1 MPTEIAMR
9 PIDRLVAGLLL
20 MLMAAGCLAL
30 WIVVPA
36 GVLWGLTPLSDSRSY
51 HLVVAL
57 VAVPTAMI
65 AFAQFLLL
73 LNTLYLRVTGY
84 WRFDEDEQ
92 RPRRLGGPL
101 ESLLVW
107 SLLIAFA
114 LLCLWFAF
122 PASPPAPV

>member
-1 MPTEIAMR
+1 MPTDIAMR
-9 PIDRLVAGLLL
+9 AIDRLVATFLLL
-20 MLMAAGCLAL
+20 LIAAGCLAL

-36 GVLWGLTPLSDSRSY
+36 AVLWALTPLSDSRSY

-57 VAVPTAMI
+57 VGVPTAMI
-65 AFAQFLLL
+65 AFASLLL
-73 LNTLYLRVTGY
+73 WLNALYLRVTGH
-84 WRFDEDEQ
+84 WRFDEEDE
-92 RPRRLGGPL
+92 RPRRLSGPL

-122 PASPPAPV
+122 PATPPAPV